1 VLGLGVHGGGLGV
14 ARFMVEQ
21 GATVRVTDLQ
31 DAAALQTPLAALA
44 GLPLAYTLGRHDAAD
59 FVWADLV
66 VRNPAV
72 PRESPWLALAHRL
85 GKPVYMELGLFAA
98 LCPGPIIGVTGTKGK
113 TTTATWTWEMIRRA
127 DPSAVLAGN
136 LRVSAL
142 EQLPR
147 ITPQTRVVLEMSS
160 WQLEGTDAL
169 GWSPPLAAITN
180 LSPDHLNR
188 YRDMDDYGE
197 AKFALIRHQ
206 RPQDTAV
213 LNADDARVAAFA
225 QRAPGQVVWFGSPSA
240 VASRQSPVASRQSPV
255 RIPPGVYL
263 EGEEIVWYPRDG
275 ARTPLVGV
283 GEILV
288 PGRHNRL
295 NACCAAQLALLA
307 GVPVAAVG
315 AALRSFRGV
324 PDRLELVASVQGVRF
339 YNDTT
344 ATTPAA
350 TLVALESLAEPI
362 LLIAGGA
369 DKRSDF
375 SALAPAVAARC
386 RGVVLLEGTATD
398 ALQAALAAA
407 GAPVLGRDD
416 QFARAIRAAFAAA
429 QPGDAVLLS
438 PGCASFGMFANEFDR
453 GAQFRAI
460 VQELATAPAGAARQ
474 EVQA

>member
-1 VLGLGVHGGGLGV
+1 
-14 ARFMVEQ
+14 M
-21 GATVRVTDLQ
+21 
-31 DAAALQTPLAALA
+31 
-44 GLPLAYTLGRHDAAD
+44 
-59 FVWADLV
+59 
-66 VRNPAV
+66 
-72 PRESPWLALAHRL
+72 
-85 GKPVYMELGLFAA
+85 
-98 LCPGPIIGVTGTKGK
+98 
-113 TTTATWTWEMIRRA
+113 
-127 DPSAVLAGN
+127 
-136 LRVSAL
+136 
-142 EQLPR
+142 
-147 ITPQTRVVLEMSS
+147 
-160 WQLEGTDAL
+160 
-169 GWSPPLAAITN
+169 
-180 LSPDHLNR
+180 
-188 YRDMDDYGE
+188 
-197 AKFALIRHQ
+197 
-206 RPQDTAV
+206 
-213 LNADDARVAAFA
+213 
-225 QRAPGQVVWFGSPSA
+225 
-240 VASRQSPVASRQSPV
+240 
-255 RIPPGVYL
+255 
-263 EGEEIVWYPRDG
+263 
-275 ARTPLVGV
+275 
-283 GEILV
+283 